1 MSDRVSFSAPLQ
13 IWTNEAE
20 RSSMGFVVVPQP
32 AAEAISGYELVRRLE
47 LGKRRGF
54 GSVRVTVRV
63 GGSEWQTSV
72 FPQKEGTW
80 FLPIKVAVRRAEGLD
95 EGDPVE
101 VELELL

>member
-1 MSDRVSFSAPLQ
+1 ML

-32 AAEAISGYELVRRLE
+32 AADAISAYELARRLE

-54 GSVRVTVRV
+54 GSVKVTVRV

-72 FPQKEGTW
+72 FPQKSGTW

-95 EGDPVE
+95 EGAPVE
-101 VELELL
+101 VELELQ

>member
-1 MSDRVSFSAPLQ
+1 MSDTVRFSAPLL

-20 RSSMGFVVVPQP
+20 NRSVGYVVIPQP
-32 AAEAISGYELVRRLE
+32 TADEIAAHELARRLE

-72 FPQKEGTW
+72 FPQKGGTW
-80 FLPIKVAVRRAEGLD
+80 FLPVKVAVRRAEGLE
-95 EGDPVE
+95 EGETVE
-101 VELELL
+101 AELELH